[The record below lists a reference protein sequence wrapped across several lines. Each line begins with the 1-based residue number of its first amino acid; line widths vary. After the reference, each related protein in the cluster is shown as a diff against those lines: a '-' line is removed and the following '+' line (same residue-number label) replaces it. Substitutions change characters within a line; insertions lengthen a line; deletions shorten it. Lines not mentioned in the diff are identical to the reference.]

1 MSKPPKNH
9 NVSIWDDYENSSDT
23 VKCDITTTEK
33 LPEAVQKCSDRSNL
47 DNPRLVTVKTL
58 AALYGLTLNSIYTL
72 IKTDLS
78 FPFKNLGVKKKYMF
92 DPVEFEQWMN
102 NRTTA
107 EKDRALNIP
116 KAVELIKR
124 YKK

>member
-1 MSKPPKNH
+1 
-9 NVSIWDDYENSSDT
+9 
-23 VKCDITTTEK
+23 
-33 LPEAVQKCSDRSNL
+33 L
-47 DNPRLVTVKTL
+47 DKPRLVTVKKL
-58 AALYGLTLNSIYTL
+58 AALYGLTLNSIYSL

-78 FPFKNLGVKKKYMF
+78 FPFKNLGVKKKYMVNLF
-92 DPVEFEQWMN
+92 EFEQWMN
-102 NRTTA
+102 HRATA